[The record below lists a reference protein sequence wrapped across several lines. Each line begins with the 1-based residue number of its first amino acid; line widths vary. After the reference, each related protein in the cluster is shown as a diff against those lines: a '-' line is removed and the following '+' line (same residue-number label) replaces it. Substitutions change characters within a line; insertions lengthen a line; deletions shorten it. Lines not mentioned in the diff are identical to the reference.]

1 MHIVDMV
8 YFWARTMPLRP
19 AVIQPEG
26 ILTYRA
32 LAQGIESAAEHFAR
46 SIPDRAKPVTVSL
59 PSAPKML
66 IASLGLFRA
75 GFDIIVAGQ
84 NELAHIPF
92 ADSNTLVYER
102 GKSNSAERT
111 NIVFDESWLDIGAGA
126 PRQSRPLSQPRTR
139 NADIFFFT
147 SGTTGRPKRV
157 VRTQRAWEQQ
167 ILFNSTS
174 AFADYDRVLL
184 TPGLNSSMGFGR
196 AYSALYSRKT
206 ICFAEAGQP
215 TLWLA
220 NTYDIDLIVASPQQA
235 LALAEI
241 QEKVTRYPLAA
252 LKAILLGGSR
262 LSADGIRQIKNY
274 LCRNVILYYGSTEAG
289 AAALAPHDMIAHIP
303 NAVGFIA
310 PGAQVE
316 IVDAADNVLPV
327 GSEGFVRL
335 RTTQYVMNFE
345 IVDPNAWFYP
355 GDVGWLTA
363 DGVLCIAERKG
374 DVVNRGGV
382 KLSMTDFEDFLRTCP
397 GVKDAGMC
405 TVMGNSGFEEIWI
418 GLVLEP
424 SADIGPL
431 REKIE
436 ADTNFGTNIDKLFVV
451 EIIPRGTLGKI
462 QRDELKKMLQS
473 IGEQPVAEQS

>member
-1 MHIVDMV
+1 VNIVDMA

-19 AVIQPEG
+19 AIIQPEG

-46 SIPDRAKPVTVSL
+46 SIPDRSKPVTVSL

-66 IASLGLFRA
+66 IASLGLLRA
-75 GFDIIVAGQ
+75 GFNIIVSGQ
-84 NELAHIPF
+84 NELDHIPP
-92 ADSNTLVYER
+92 ADSNFLVYER
-102 GKSNSAERT
+102 GEKNLADRT
-111 NIVFDESWLDIGAGA
+111 NVVFDESWLDIGAGA

-139 NADIFFFT
+139 NADMFFFT

-157 VRTQRAWEQQ
+157 VRTHQAWEQQ
-167 ILFNSTS
+167 ILFNSSS
-174 AFADYDRVLL
+174 AFADYDRALL
-184 TPGLNSSMGFGR
+184 TPSLNSSMGFGR
-196 AYSALYSRKT
+196 AYSALYNRKT
-206 ICFAEAGQP
+206 ICFAEAGQSM
-215 TLWLA
+215 LWLA

-252 LKAILLGGSR
+252 LKTILLGGSA
-262 LSADGIRQIKNY
+262 LSTDGIRRIKNY

-345 IVDPNAWFYP
+345 IEDPNAWFYP

-363 DGVLCIAERKG
+363 DGVLCIAGRKG

-382 KLSMTDFEDFLRTCP
+382 KLSMTDFEDFLRSCP
-397 GVKDAGMC
+397 GVKDAGIC
-405 TVMGNSGFEEIWI
+405 SLMGISGFEEIWI

-436 ADTNFGTNIDKLFVV
+436 ANTDFGTNIDKLFVV
-451 EIIPRGTLGKI
+451 ETIPRGTLGKV

-473 IGEQPVAEQS
+473 IGEEAASSS